1 MSEQNVAVVRDIY
14 AGWSRGDFTGGNQHF
29 DPDVLFVLPA
39 EFPEPGNY
47 EGVEALREYTRGL
60 LAPWS
65 RFAIEAEELTDAGDA
80 VVAAIL
86 QSGTGQESGTAT
98 EFRYFQVWW
107 LRDGKVV
114 RLGNY
119 REQAEALEAVGL

>member
-1 MSEQNVAVVRDIY
+1 MSEENVAVIRAVY
-14 AGWSRGDFTGGNQHF
+14 AGWSQGDFTGGNEHF

-39 EFPEPGNY
+39 EFPEPGDY
-47 EGVEALREYTRGL
+47 KGIEALRRYTRGL

-65 RFAIEAEELTDAGDA
+65 VFTIEAEELIDAGDA
-80 VVAAIL
+80 VVAAVL

-114 RLGNY
+114 EIGNF
-119 REQAEALEAVGL
+119 REQAEALESVGL